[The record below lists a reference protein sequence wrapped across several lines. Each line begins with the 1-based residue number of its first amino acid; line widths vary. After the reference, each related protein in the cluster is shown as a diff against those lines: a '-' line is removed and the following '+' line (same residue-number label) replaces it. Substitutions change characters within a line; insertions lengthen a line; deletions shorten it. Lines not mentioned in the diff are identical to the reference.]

1 MCLDPSQV
9 YPGNTDRLKY
19 KHVLPVRPWGTRRG
33 MMQPAT
39 QALDLECLE
48 QLALR
53 VQALRKGCGR
63 QEVHLQTMAE
73 DPIPT
78 RNRNQEELQ
87 FIQKENEVCGV
98 EASGQENSSLLC

>member
-1 MCLDPSQV
+1 MCLEPSQV

-19 KHVLPVRPWGTRRG
+19 KHVLPVRLWG
-33 MMQPAT
+33 MKQPAT

-53 VQALRKGCGR
+53 AQALRKGCGR
-63 QEVHLQTMAE
+63 QEVHPQTMAE

-78 RNRNQEELQ
+78 RNRNREEFQ
-87 FIQKENEVCGV
+87 FIQKENEVCGL